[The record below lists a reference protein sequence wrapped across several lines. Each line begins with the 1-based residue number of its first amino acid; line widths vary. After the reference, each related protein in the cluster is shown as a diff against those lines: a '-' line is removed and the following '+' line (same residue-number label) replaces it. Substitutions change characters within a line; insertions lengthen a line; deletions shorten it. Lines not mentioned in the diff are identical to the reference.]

1 MCVHLYNFMKIV
13 HQDIVR
19 LVKCMLYIY
28 MVCMV
33 SACSVNKFIEEDE
46 YLLNSAKVTYPKE
59 PKELKEYNL
68 RAYIQQQPNSKW
80 FGMKIPLGVYAISG
94 LDTTKWV
101 NRLFRKIGEA
111 PVIYDEEKTRNSA
124 TNMARVLANSGY
136 LHANVNILT
145 QKKKKKRLGLVYDI
159 YPGERYYVK
168 NISRNIEDNTLD
180 TILTKDDKEESI
192 LRVNMPLDINLM
204 NEERNRITSKLRSI
218 GYYKFTKEDIKFRID
233 TVRGSKQTDMTINI
247 GLHLENGRS
256 DFEPHK
262 KYYIGNINYLT
273 ESDGKYHFRKNFY
286 SSNTLIRSGELY
298 NDEHTKQTY
307 SNFQRLPGVA
317 FTSIMFDERPNSDT
331 LDVRMLVSHA
341 RPYSIG
347 ADLEATNTA
356 GDMGAAIAATI
367 SHKNIFR
374 GSETASLKL
383 REAYEAITGLE
394 GYDGHHYLEFSAE
407 AKLTFP
413 SFLLPFV
420 KKDWAVKHNSTSE
433 ISLQYNLQNRPEFHR
448 RVLTGAWRYRWLSNR
463 RRVSHRFDLLEVNYV
478 YMPWMSSTFKEQY
491 LDSLGKTNAILK
503 YNYENLLI
511 TKMGYTYTYNS
522 LGASQQTFGKTAHT
536 FRISLET
543 SGNMLRAAT
552 SIVNGKQ
559 NNLGQYTFCGIAYA
573 QYVKFDFDYAKS
585 FRLNHNNSLAWHIG
599 FGIACPYGNSSIL
612 PFEKRYFAGGAN
624 SVRGW
629 SVRALGPGRY
639 LSNDKRINFINQSG
653 DIKLIASMEMRT
665 HLFWKIHGALFVDA
679 GNVWTIRN
687 YADQP
692 NGQFTLKKIWDQIAV
707 SYGLG
712 FRFNM
717 DFFILRF
724 DMGMKAVNPAYDGKD
739 HYPIY
744 HPKLSRDFAFHFAVG
759 MPF

>member
-1 MCVHLYNFMKIV
+1 
-13 HQDIVR
+13 
-19 LVKCMLYIY
+19 

-68 RAYIQQQPNSKW
+68 GAYIQQQPNSKW

-124 TNMARVLANSGY
+124 INMARVLANSGY

-168 NISRNIEDNTLD
+168 SISRNIEDNTLD

-192 LRVNMPLDINLM
+192 LRENMPLDINLM

-262 KYYIGNINYLT
+262 RYYIGNISYLS

-286 SSNTLIRSGELY
+286 SSNTLIKPGELY

-356 GDMGAAIAATI
+356 GDMG
-367 SHKNIFR
+367 
-374 GSETASLKL
+374 
-383 REAYEAITGLE
+383 
-394 GYDGHHYLEFSAE
+394 
-407 AKLTFP
+407 
-413 SFLLPFV
+413 LP
-420 KKDWAVKHNSTSE
+420 
-433 ISLQYNLQNRPEFHR
+433 
-448 RVLTGAWRYRWLSNR
+448 
-463 RRVSHRFDLLEVNYV
+463 
-478 YMPWMSSTFKEQY
+478 
-491 LDSLGKTNAILK
+491 
-503 YNYENLLI
+503 
-511 TKMGYTYTYNS
+511 
-522 LGASQQTFGKTAHT
+522 
-536 FRISLET
+536 
-543 SGNMLRAAT
+543 
-552 SIVNGKQ
+552 
-559 NNLGQYTFCGIAYA
+559 
-573 QYVKFDFDYAKS
+573 
-585 FRLNHNNSLAWHIG
+585 
-599 FGIACPYGNSSIL
+599 
-612 PFEKRYFAGGAN
+612 
-624 SVRGW
+624 
-629 SVRALGPGRY
+629 
-639 LSNDKRINFINQSG
+639 
-653 DIKLIASMEMRT
+653 
-665 HLFWKIHGALFVDA
+665 
-679 GNVWTIRN
+679 
-687 YADQP
+687 
-692 NGQFTLKKIWDQIAV
+692 
-707 SYGLG
+707 
-712 FRFNM
+712 
-717 DFFILRF
+717 
-724 DMGMKAVNPAYDGKD
+724 
-739 HYPIY
+739 
-744 HPKLSRDFAFHFAVG
+744 
-759 MPF
+759 